1 MICVKVKVR
10 SDNRFCRECLF
21 ISQVGRRQV
30 FALALHCKG
39 YFASCDRQD
48 CTCTS
53 MSVSVGLTWTTCAW
67 LTMHSLPRWNE
78 LEINVM
84 VFIDILRHSNWR
96 LSALFVFAEMWGLLG
111 NVVHISWP
119 ENGKLKHELRQW
131 RNPMRGRVNLVGRC
145 VWPDAS
151 HVFRFWNQSWVLMT
165 NLN

>member
-1 MICVKVKVR
+1 MFHAWRLIHSWVCLLKVICVKVKVR

-30 FALALHCKG
+30 FPLALHCKG

-67 LTMHSLPRWNE
+67 LTMHSMPRWKE

-84 VFIDILRHSNWR
+84 VFIDIPIGDCPHCSFL
-96 LSALFVFAEMWGLLG
+96 AEMWGVSLATSFTYLDPRTA
-111 NVVHISWP
+111 N
-119 ENGKLKHELRQW
+119 
-131 RNPMRGRVNLVGRC
+131 
-145 VWPDAS
+145 
-151 HVFRFWNQSWVLMT
+151 WNT
-165 NLN
+165 NLDSDATLWEVGST